1 MGFGGGGGIEA
12 PSSSVINSY
21 HQTVIYIVS
30 YKKGFVKGIM
40 RINVDL
46 YDIRES
52 VTYLSH

>member
-1 MGFGGGGGIEA
+1 MVEVVRIALTSYITFN
-12 PSSSVINSY
+12 PY